1 MVESPRRVGSLSYG
15 QGGRLARLYK
25 QIIILAVLPLAHLQT
40 LHMNMCNIFHIASG
54 GSLVSIMH
62 WHWTDFAMFWAHSYP
77 GESYPAAPP
86 SSHIYKRPFRSSF
99 RVHLRQACS

>member
-40 LHMNMCNIFHIASG
+40 LHMNMRNIFHIAPEALWCLLCIGTGQTSQCL
-54 GSLVSIMH
+54 GSFISWRKL
-62 WHWTDFAMFWAHSYP
+62 
-77 GESYPAAPP
+77 
-86 SSHIYKRPFRSSF
+86 SSRTT
-99 RVHLRQACS
+99 V